1 MQKILVTG
9 GNGYVGGRVVQ
20 HLRMNPAY
28 DIKVGT
34 RSASATEAANTLQM
48 NYDGNESLIAACT
61 DIHTV
66 LHFSAMNENDCIKD
80 PVAALQSN
88 GVSTARLLD
97 AAQKCGVKRFLYLS
111 TAHVY
116 AAPLVGYI
124 DEQTLPKPQHPYA
137 TSHLAAEHA
146 VLAAH
151 YTKKIE
157 CLVVR
162 MSNSFGAPVDPK
174 VNRWTL
180 LVNDLCIQAVHQK
193 ELTLRSSGVQRR
205 DFITLKDV
213 ATAMAHMI
221 QMPNWHD
228 LDSPILNLGGNW
240 SPTVYE
246 VATLVAEQCNAL
258 FGYTPKIVRAIPLE
272 NELTSE
278 LKYSITKLINTGFQL
293 SGDVK
298 EEIATT
304 LMMQMNNERL

>member
-20 HLRMNPAY
+20 HLRTNPAY

-34 RSASATEAANTLQM
+34 RNSVAATVTDTVQM
-48 NYDGNESLIAACT
+48 DYDSSDSLITACT

-88 GVSTARLLD
+88 GVATARLLD

-116 AAPLVGYI
+116 AAPLAGYI

-137 TSHLAAEHA
+137 TSHLAAEHV

-157 CLVVR
+157 GLVVR
-162 MSNSFGAPVDPK
+162 MSNSFGAPVDPN

-180 LVNDLCIQAVHQK
+180 LVNDLCKQAIQSKILVLK
-193 ELTLRSSGVQRR
+193 SSGIQKR
-205 DFITLKDV
+205 DFIPLEDV
-213 ATAMAHMI
+213 ANCFAHFLGI
-221 QMPNWHD
+221 SDWQSFDGNVF
-228 LDSPILNLGGNW
+228 NLGGEW
-240 SPTVYE
+240 TPSVYE
-246 VATLVAEQCNAL
+246 MTQLIAVRCEAVLGFLPSIQRPPPAAHETEQSL
-258 FGYTPKIVRAIPLE
+258 H
-272 NELTSE
+272 
-278 LKYSITKLINTGFQL
+278 YSIEKLKSTGFKL
-293 SGDVK
+293 TGSYDF
-298 EEIATT
+298 EIDETF
-304 LMMQMNNERL
+304 RLLAK